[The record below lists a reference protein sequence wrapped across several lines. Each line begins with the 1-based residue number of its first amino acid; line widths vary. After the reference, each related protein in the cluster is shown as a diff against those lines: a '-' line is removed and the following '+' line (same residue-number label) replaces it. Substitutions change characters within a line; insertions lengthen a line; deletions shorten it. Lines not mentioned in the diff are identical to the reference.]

1 MKGWTFKKILLSD
14 LPQIFML
21 KSPFFQ
27 FLLILYKFLL
37 GFVNEDDTFLIFLFR
52 FGLTAVY
59 LFAIQRFTRIGGKI
73 SVKLIKYENNET
85 AEKRA
90 DSLVY
95 KVLTRIFIHPL
106 WLFLSLYGRF
116 TALQDHNCSCR
127 SLVFISCRHI
137 LEFSIMLSC
146 TAIF

>member
-1 MKGWTFKKILLSD
+1 M
-14 LPQIFML
+14 
-21 KSPFFQ
+21 
-27 FLLILYKFLL
+27 LYKFLL

-59 LFAIQRFTRIGGKI
+59 LFAIQHFTRVGGKI
-73 SVKLIKYENNET
+73 SVMLIKYENNET

-116 TALQDHNCSCR
+116 TA
-127 SLVFISCRHI
+127 F
-137 LEFSIMLSC
+137 
-146 TAIF
+146 